1 MQTTSKPTLNWQLTV
16 SRKMVLCATL
26 AAAVAGSWLVS
37 SASAAMTDLTGSITN
52 PSFETPTLADGDYSF
67 TLSGWSQWA
76 DHGSGF
82 AIVANPDTNAYSSGS
97 PADGSNM
104 LAINA
109 QANSAFGFVVY
120 QNIPVTLVSGTIYT
134 LTVAIGN
141 RISGHATD
149 NFKIELDA
157 HDGSGNSQLARYD
170 GLGSSLMAD
179 SWTDKTISY
188 TATAADAGKTLTIF
202 LGVDTA
208 AKTYSQVTDFD
219 HVRLTSAP
227 IPEPGTI
234 TLLAAGLLACAWRNR
249 RSACQPSRT
258 K

>member
-1 MQTTSKPTLNWQLTV
+1 MQTTRKPTSNWLLTV

-26 AAAVAGSWLVS
+26 AAAVTGSWLAS
-37 SASAAMTDLTGSITN
+37 SASAAMIDLTGSITN
-52 PSFETPTLADGDYSF
+52 PSFETPALVDGAY
-67 TLSGWSQWA
+67 TGTITGWLTYT
-76 DHGSGF
+76 DHGNGF
-82 AIVANPDTNAYSSGS
+82 AIVSNPDTNAYSSGS

-109 QANSAFGFVVY
+109 QADFALGFVVY
-120 QNIPVTLVSGTIYT
+120 QDIPVTLLPGTIYT

-141 RISGHATD
+141 RIGGHATD
-149 NFKIELDA
+149 TFKIELDK
-157 HDGSGNSQLARYD
+157 HDSALNSNSSLARYD
-170 GLGSSLMAD
+170 GLGSDLTAD
-179 SWTDKTISY
+179 SWTNKTISY

-219 HVRLTSAP
+219 NVRLTSAP

-234 TLLAAGLLACAWRNR
+234 TLLAAGWLACAWRRR
-249 RSACQPSRT
+249 RSACQP
-258 K
+258 

>member
-1 MQTTSKPTLNWQLTV
+1 MQTTRKPTSNWLLTV

-37 SASAAMTDLTGSITN
+37 SASAEIINLSITN

-67 TLSGWSQWA
+67 DLSGWSQWA

-82 AIVANPDTNAYSSGS
+82 AIVANPDTAAYSSGS
-97 PADGSNM
+97 PAQGSNM

-109 QANSAFGFVVY
+109 QANSALGFVVY

-157 HDGSGNSQLARYD
+157 HDGSGNSILARYD
-170 GLGSSLMAD
+170 GLGSSLTAD

-219 HVRLTSAP
+219 NVRLTSAP